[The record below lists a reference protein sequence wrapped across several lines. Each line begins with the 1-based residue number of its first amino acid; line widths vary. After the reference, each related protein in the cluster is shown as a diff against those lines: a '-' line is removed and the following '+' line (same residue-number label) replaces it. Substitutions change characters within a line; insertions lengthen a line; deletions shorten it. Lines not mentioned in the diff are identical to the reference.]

1 MEQTSIRVPQR
12 GNPKQGASLG
22 TDTPRVKAGDATSHK
37 QSPPREGGHR
47 TKSAGDV
54 RSGPKQKR
62 RPNKTLPTKGE
73 GGQQSGNAKRKGAQ
87 QTLASKHRWSKE
99 DVRSAPNALLRS
111 RVLHLQSMVEELRKT
126 INSTSKG
133 RSEGAIVPTK
143 KAKPSGKA
151 GSLGQ
156 IPQAKFSPPSTRK
169 TVSLPL
175 GMNGEPAPIVTPRP
189 SQKDNV
195 IQPCNQDGE
204 WKQPR
209 STVSSVTISAQEKIP
224 TSNRFQP
231 LEVEVTKHEP
241 ITLRGLPPVNG
252 ASYAET
258 LRLGAKASSDPKYV
272 PMMSPKHTGRPEPS
286 EVRAVRGA
294 DALVVEDELTDY
306 LHYKFLLEDRT
317 NKTPAKMKKEAD
329 NYLRR
334 YDTSNITWGNLV
346 HIVSRA
352 IQAAMIPTGDA
363 VLLRNFFKD
372 DSLLNEMKKQTKF
385 VNEGALGKAGI
396 FCKKFSLPKSA

>member
-1 MEQTSIRVPQR
+1 MEQTSSRVSLR
-12 GNPKQGASLG
+12 GNPKPGASLG
-22 TDTPRVKAGDATSHK
+22 TDTPREKAGGSTSHK
-37 QSPPREGGHR
+37 QAPPDGGGHR
-47 TKSAGDV
+47 DKPAGYG
-54 RSGPKQKR
+54 RGGPKRKPR
-62 RPNKTLPTKGE
+62 SNKIPPNKGE
-73 GGQQSGNAKRKGAQ
+73 GGQQPGNAKRKGAQ

-126 INSTSKG
+126 INSTSRG
-133 RSEGAIVPTK
+133 RSEGAIAPIK

-151 GSLGQ
+151 GSVGQ
-156 IPQAKFSPPSTRK
+156 IPLARSLPPSTRK

-175 GMNGEPAPIVTPRP
+175 GMNGEPAPTATLRP
-189 SQKDNV
+189 SQKDNET
-195 IQPCNQDGE
+195 PSCSPDGE
-204 WKQPR
+204 RKQPR
-209 STVSSVTISAQEKIP
+209 STVSSVTISAPEKTP
-224 TSNRFQP
+224 TSNRFKP
-231 LEVEVTKHEP
+231 LEVEVTRHEP
-241 ITLRGLPPVNG
+241 ITLRGLPPVGG

-272 PMMSPKHTGRPEPS
+272 PVMSPKHTGRPERS

-352 IQAAMIPTGDA
+352 IQAAMVPTSDA

-385 VNEGALGKAGI
+385 ANEGALGKAGLLG
-396 FCKKFSLPKSA
+396 KKFFLPKSA